1 MEPPPS
7 STLQTTTSIPTT
19 LLNKYELGRLLGRGS
34 FAKVYAARSLSDKTQ
49 LAAIKIIDKTKT
61 DAAMEPR
68 IISEISAMQRLQD
81 HPTILKIHEVMAT
94 KTKIY
99 LVMELASGGDLY
111 SKIRKMGKLKES
123 AARRYFQQLVSALHF
138 CHQNGVSHRDIKP
151 HNLLLDGKGNLKI
164 SDFGLSALKNGGG
177 DGVFLLQTACGTP
190 AFTAPEVM
198 SRQGYDGAKADAWS
212 CGVILFFLLSA
223 YLPFDDSNL
232 AFLYKRAHKG
242 EYQVPSCI
250 SKPVKSIINQL
261 LDPNPNTRMSMEAL
275 MKHSWFLKKFELPT
289 QSSVFE
295 LDYKKYCKFDQKSA
309 VACITAFDIIS
320 LSSGLDLS
328 RLFEVKSRKER
339 RFTSSKTVERVTER
353 LREVGGRL
361 GYRVVEGKGGSAIGL
376 GKGRVGVLFEVFE
389 IAEKLLV
396 VEVKVVE
403 GGGVEFEEVH
413 WGELKDELED
423 VVLQWHNDVM

>member
-1 MEPPPS
+1 MLPWNLVSSPRFQPCNACKTTQPFSKFTKLWQQKPKSTSSWNLPREVIFTLRSARLGNSKNQPHVVTFNNLCLPS
-7 STLQTTTSIPTT
+7 TS
-19 LLNKYELGRLLGRGS
+19 
-34 FAKVYAARSLSDKTQ
+34 
-49 LAAIKIIDKTKT
+49 
-61 DAAMEPR
+61 
-68 IISEISAMQRLQD
+68 
-81 HPTILKIHEVMAT
+81 AT
-94 KTKIY
+94 KMVSLTAISSLIIY
-99 LVMELASGGDLY
+99 SLTV
-111 SKIRKMGKLKES
+111 K
-123 AARRYFQQLVSALHF
+123 
-138 CHQNGVSHRDIKP
+138 
-151 HNLLLDGKGNLKI
+151 
-164 SDFGLSALKNGGG
+164 
-177 DGVFLLQTACGTP
+177 TACGTP

-339 RFTSSKTVERVTER
+339 RFTSSETVERVTER

-396 VEVKVVE
+396 VEVKMVE

-423 VVLQWHNDVM
+423 VVLQWHNGVM